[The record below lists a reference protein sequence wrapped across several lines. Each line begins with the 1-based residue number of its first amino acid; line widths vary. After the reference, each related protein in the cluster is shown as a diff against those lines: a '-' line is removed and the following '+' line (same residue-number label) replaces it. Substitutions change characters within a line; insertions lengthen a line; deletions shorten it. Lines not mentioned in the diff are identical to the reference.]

1 MFELIIRTQKHLRLL
16 ILEASQMV
24 CLSKCIFNM
33 VLIVIL
39 FGFTWVLV
47 LWNILPNT
55 LISAAIQVDIIRLNW
70 NLKLNR
76 RRRTLSTPWDL
87 KKFSCYGN
95 TRNDALCM
103 KKTPSPHSM
112 LYQLIFDV
120 IFSTTRNYNKS
131 EMLFRF
137 WLVCSREERWWSEWR
152 RMQSLLSFGD
162 MSIQLV
168 KLNMLLRNEWSV
180 MVFPHFGGDMNKQNC
195 QILRWSKIIHH
206 FIAAAKL
213 THHICAP
220 ISIPPRIV
228 YILANADV
236 MCMLWYES
244 RLFGMLFLS
253 ISQLFPP
260 PLRIPSTPSLAV
272 VVVVDG
278 VVCTKISPVC
288 VSLYFTDVNLALV
301 SDYVYKYN
309 PSEWR
314 KCASVCMI
322 RRVWCVR
329 ASVRVCVCGFFLES
343 WCCI

>member
-220 ISIPPRIV
+220 ISIPPPRIV

-253 ISQLFPP
+253 ISQLFLPP
-260 PLRIPSTPSLAV
+260 SESLLLHRWPSSLSSMESCVRKFHPSVCHCILLTWIWPLCPTMCINIIQANDESVLACV
-272 VVVVDG
+272 WYGECG
-278 VVCTKISPVC
+278 VYERVCECVC
-288 VSLYFTDVNLALV
+288 VV
-301 SDYVYKYN
+301 
-309 PSEWR
+309 
-314 KCASVCMI
+314 
-322 RRVWCVR
+322 
-329 ASVRVCVCGFFLES
+329 FF
-343 WCCI
+343 

>member
-137 WLVCSREERWWSEWR
+137 WLVCSRGEGWWSEWR

-220 ISIPPRIV
+220 ISIPP
-228 YILANADV
+228 
-236 MCMLWYES
+236 
-244 RLFGMLFLS
+244 
-253 ISQLFPP
+253 
-260 PLRIPSTPSLAV
+260 
-272 VVVVDG
+272 
-278 VVCTKISPVC
+278 PV
-288 VSLYFTDVNLALV
+288 
-301 SDYVYKYN
+301 
-309 PSEWR
+309 
-314 KCASVCMI
+314 
-322 RRVWCVR
+322 
-329 ASVRVCVCGFFLES
+329 
-343 WCCI
+343 

>member
-329 ASVRVCVCGFFLES
+329 ASVRVCVCGFF
-343 WCCI
+343 

>member
-1 MFELIIRTQKHLRLL
+1 METHEMMLYAWRKHHLL
-16 ILEASQMV
+16 
-24 CLSKCIFNM
+24 
-33 VLIVIL
+33 
-39 FGFTWVLV
+39 
-47 LWNILPNT
+47 
-55 LISAAIQVDIIRLNW
+55 
-70 NLKLNR
+70 
-76 RRRTLSTPWDL
+76 
-87 KKFSCYGN
+87 
-95 TRNDALCM
+95 
-103 KKTPSPHSM
+103 HSM

-131 EMLFRF
+131 DMLFRF

-220 ISIPPRIV
+220 ISTPRIV

-236 MCMLWYES
+236 MCMLWYER

-253 ISQLFPP
+253 ISQLSPP
-260 PLRIPSTPSLAV
+260 PP
-272 VVVVDG
+272 
-278 VVCTKISPVC
+278 
-288 VSLYFTDVNLALV
+288 
-301 SDYVYKYN
+301 N
-309 PSEWR
+309 PFYSI
-314 KCASVCMI
+314 AG
-322 RRVWCVR
+322 RRVYENFTRLCVIVFYWREFGPCVR
-329 ASVRVCVCGFFLES
+329 LCV
-343 WCCI
+343 